1 MGLRGHDLDLVK
13 HDRPTSV
20 DARLPVDDLTRAL
33 GDAFAAIRA
42 VGPNRIELVTVTKD
56 RICLQPA
63 DLADGEQIA
72 HALGCDLPLDHR
84 MFVPGHTLW
93 TGTRHGLEI
102 QVRSA
107 LRASMAVE
115 P

>member
-1 MGLRGHDLDLVK
+1 LDLVK
-13 HDRPTSV
+13 HDRPTPV
-20 DARLPVDDLTRAL
+20 DEQQPSVDDLTRAL
-33 GDAFAAIRA
+33 GDALTAIRA
-42 VGPNRIELVTVTKD
+42 VGPDRIELVTVTKD

-63 DLADGEQIA
+63 DLEDGEQIA

-93 TGTRHGLEI
+93 TGTRYGMEI
-102 QVRSA
+102 QVRSV

-115 P
+115 S

>member
-20 DARLPVDDLTRAL
+20 DERSPLDDLTQAL
-33 GDAFAAIRA
+33 SDALNAIRA
-42 VGPNRIELVTVTKD
+42 VGPNRIELVTVTKN

-63 DLADGEQIA
+63 DLDDGEQIA

-102 QVRSA
+102 QVRSV
-107 LRASMAVE
+107 LRQVIAR
-115 P
+115 